1 MRQAQQNRQ
10 ARVIRAAQSVLQNL
24 GVHQTD
30 SAPPS
35 IQHYHHTHRDQFETR
50 GDCYSHLGARPWGRA
65 AKVRW
70 SAKDVVWKLI
80 LEGLCRSTRL
90 YTHREIGERVLSR
103 AKALELSEERTASL
117 GIKDLSA
124 RSVRYR
130 LQKYGLRSLKTGP
143 KNSPKSDNSS
153 QEGSKN
159 KSTFELRSKNQEK
172 NSTVEPTSSSSS
184 PSHSS
189 TEGKNNIVSVPKS
202 FSEPEKEPELVKGP
216 DFEGNTWWWGRFTH
230 TQKLDRM
237 KIIEEG
243 GPDWD
248 CYRAVV
254 YGMARVGHVVRCK
267 VKGKAQDF
275 EITDTLY
282 YTLHEGNQRDLTIV
296 DVKKIETRHGRPLS
310 WDRTWSMLY
319 RFKTP
324 AFYTGV
330 LKPYRNGDD
339 WQACIPGHG
348 VKVGDEIYGIG
359 WRAWTQGFGY
369 HMESTGDDF
378 RRVRVTHI
386 LRRTTTENYPYVAD
400 GLLVTMAKTQMV
412 GNGSWHQRGL
422 PTRSKLCRSFRNY
435 THWEKDHDRPGD
447 QVPEKAPKPVGL
459 TMIPTGKIWKDV
471 EFPDMEN
478 YGYAKRDQFMA
489 AYRRAMSQSR
499 NAPWTG
505 KVLGDVQVGGLFY
518 GWSDESASYEG
529 VMEVN
534 EVLGR
539 CRDRQGRKVTK
550 VKARESRK
558 SIAEKRNYIPTP
570 PS

>member
-1 MRQAQQNRQ
+1 M
-10 ARVIRAAQSVLQNL
+10 
-24 GVHQTD
+24 
-30 SAPPS
+30 
-35 IQHYHHTHRDQFETR
+35 
-50 GDCYSHLGARPWGRA
+50 
-65 AKVRW
+65 
-70 SAKDVVWKLI
+70 
-80 LEGLCRSTRL
+80 
-90 YTHREIGERVLSR
+90 
-103 AKALELSEERTASL
+103 
-117 GIKDLSA
+117 
-124 RSVRYR
+124 
-130 LQKYGLRSLKTGP
+130 
-143 KNSPKSDNSS
+143 
-153 QEGSKN
+153 
-159 KSTFELRSKNQEK
+159 
-172 NSTVEPTSSSSS
+172 
-184 PSHSS
+184 
-189 TEGKNNIVSVPKS
+189 
-202 FSEPEKEPELVKGP
+202 KGP
-216 DFEGNTWWWGRFTH
+216 DFKGNTWWWGRFTH
-230 TQKLDRM
+230 TLKLDRM
-237 KIIEEG
+237 YMIEEG

-248 CYRAVV
+248 CYRVVV

-275 EITDTLY
+275 EITDTRY
-282 YTLHEGNQRDLTIV
+282 YTLHEGNQRDLTIAG
-296 DVKKIETRHGRPLS
+296 VKKIETRPGRPQS
-310 WDRTWSMLY
+310 WDRTWSTLY

-324 AFYTGV
+324 ACHMGV

-359 WRAWTQGFGY
+359 WRAWNWGSGY

-386 LRRTTTENYPYVAD
+386 LSRTTTENYPYVAD

-422 PTRSKLCRSFRNY
+422 QTRSVLCRSFRNSK
-435 THWEKDHDRPGD
+435 HWEKDHDRPGD

-459 TMIPTGKIWKDV
+459 TMIPTGNIWKDV
-471 EFPDMEN
+471 KVPDMEN

>member
-1 MRQAQQNRQ
+1 MRQAHSRNRQ

-254 YGMARVGHVVRCK
+254 YGIARVGHVVRCK

-282 YTLHEGNQRDLTIV
+282 YTLHEGNQRDLTIAG
-296 DVKKIETRHGRPLS
+296 VKKIETRPGRPQS
-310 WDRTWSMLY
+310 WDRTWSTLY
-319 RFKTP
+319 RYKTP
-324 AFYTGV
+324 ACHMGV

-339 WQACIPGHG
+339 WEACIPGHG

-359 WRAWTQGFGY
+359 WRAWNWGSGY
-369 HMESTGDDF
+369 HID
-378 RRVRVTHI
+378 
-386 LRRTTTENYPYVAD
+386 
-400 GLLVTMAKTQMV
+400 
-412 GNGSWHQRGL
+412 
-422 PTRSKLCRSFRNY
+422 
-435 THWEKDHDRPGD
+435 
-447 QVPEKAPKPVGL
+447 
-459 TMIPTGKIWKDV
+459 
-471 EFPDMEN
+471 
-478 YGYAKRDQFMA
+478 
-489 AYRRAMSQSR
+489 
-499 NAPWTG
+499 
-505 KVLGDVQVGGLFY
+505 
-518 GWSDESASYEG
+518 
-529 VMEVN
+529 
-534 EVLGR
+534 
-539 CRDRQGRKVTK
+539 
-550 VKARESRK
+550 
-558 SIAEKRNYIPTP
+558 
-570 PS
+570 